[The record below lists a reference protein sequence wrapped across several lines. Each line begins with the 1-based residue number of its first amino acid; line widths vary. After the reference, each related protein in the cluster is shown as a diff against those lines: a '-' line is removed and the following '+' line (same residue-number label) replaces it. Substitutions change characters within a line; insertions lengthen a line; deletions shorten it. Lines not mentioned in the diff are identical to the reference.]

1 MHAYTYT
8 YTHTHKMRYEDTQT
22 FSPLL
27 PRLFCASIIHIT
39 SHRELIFTFFFVSS
53 CAITAFV
60 KHVLHLTLNQPLL
73 KLTNTHSSQL
83 TKPAKCTERTDN
95 LEWEQRHKKYSCLGN
110 WHPAIHF
117 YVIYAETC
125 QILQAIHT
133 LFNSFVQK
141 PNKSCPSLLPS
152 HWCHIL
158 YLPGELA

>member
-1 MHAYTYT
+1 MHACLY
-8 YTHTHKMRYEDTQT
+8 
-22 FSPLL
+22 
-27 PRLFCASIIHIT
+27 IHIHIHAHT
-39 SHRELIFTFFFVSS
+39 QYAIWRHSNILSSSPSPFLCINHSYYFTQRTHFHFFFVSS
-53 CAITAFV
+53 CAVTAFV

-133 LFNSFVQK
+133 LCH
-141 PNKSCPSLLPS
+141 KSCPSLLPS